1 MGMTQAL
8 QNVRCVL
15 IELHEKD
22 DLGEIEDLLQANSF
36 ETKVRWETG
45 TRKFIVGE
53 KKL

>member
-15 IELHEKD
+15 IELHKKD

-36 ETKVRWETG
+36 GTEVRWKVG
-45 TRKFIVGE
+45 TKN
-53 KKL
+53 L